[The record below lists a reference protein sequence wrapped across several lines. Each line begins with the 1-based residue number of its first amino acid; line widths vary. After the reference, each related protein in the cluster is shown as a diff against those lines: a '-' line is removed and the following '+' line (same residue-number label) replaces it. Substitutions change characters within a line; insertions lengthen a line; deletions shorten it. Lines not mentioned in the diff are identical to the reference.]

1 MAQYSINNLTVD
13 ALITYIKRGEIAIPE
28 IWRPFVRN
36 SAKVRDSIDFLYDS
50 FPVGYIIVWKNPDVC
65 LKDGTIS
72 SGKKSSL
79 AGSDASQFCMQ

>member
-1 MAQYSINNLTVD
+1 MD

-28 IWRPFVRN
+28 IRRPFVRD

-50 FPVGYIIVWKNPDVC
+50 FPVGYIIVRKNPDVC